1 MSVENERSFKS
12 SDKFWICNKLFVEG
26 DKFWICNKLFVEG
39 DNKVKDDDHVTGKYR
54 GSAYSNSNIN
64 LELTNKIPVMFHNF
78 EGYSTHFIM
87 QEIGKMNVKLSV
99 IPNGLEN

>member
-1 MSVENERSFKS
+1 
-12 SDKFWICNKLFVEG
+12 
-26 DKFWICNKLFVEG
+26 
-39 DNKVKDDDHVTGKYR
+39 
-54 GSAYSNSNIN
+54 
-64 LELTNKIPVMFHNF
+64 MFHNF